1 MAPTPPQQS
10 ADFYEQTDFQGTK
23 AELKIGTVEHLYP
36 KKIADVYKS
45 INVGAAAKVNC
56 WHHTHGGVAEL
67 EGPNPTV
74 TALLGDLTCF
84 SVDADTTRVIQFKFV
99 DKTGGKPGDFSLFLN
114 LAGIGQV
121 IIKSGEPDFT
131 VAGRIDPSGAD
142 VTTGVA
148 IRVEKT
154 HEFLGP
160 PGSIFFKWNA
170 QTHQV
175 DIDSELNWP
184 KQLAHDRQGPASFV
198 ISLISD
204 KPSD

>member
-148 IRVEKT
+148 IR
-154 HEFLGP
+154 
-160 PGSIFFKWNA
+160 WNA